1 MSTCFGKKKV
11 VHARE
16 IERSP
21 PFIPLEASEGDEG
34 EQSGAKRKI
43 GDKLSLMQIKKDFAS
58 SRQSHQQHNDY
69 LDSLLRPV
77 NPRAVRIDPWVSP
90 RLALPCLA
98 LLILHAFLPFAK
110 YSPPSPIFIPSGGAE
125 HAEGEQ
131 GRHLCGPRAAYG
143 LCPGPQAPLRS
154 HHSRTRPT

>member
-1 MSTCFGKKKV
+1 MAKKKV

-16 IERSP
+16 IGRSP

-90 RLALPCLA
+90 RLALHCFA
-98 LLILHAFLPFAK
+98 HIACIFAIRKILTTLP
-110 YSPPSPIFIPSGGAE
+110 
-125 HAEGEQ
+125 
-131 GRHLCGPRAAYG
+131 HLH
-143 LCPGPQAPLRS
+143 PLR
-154 HHSRTRPT
+154 RC